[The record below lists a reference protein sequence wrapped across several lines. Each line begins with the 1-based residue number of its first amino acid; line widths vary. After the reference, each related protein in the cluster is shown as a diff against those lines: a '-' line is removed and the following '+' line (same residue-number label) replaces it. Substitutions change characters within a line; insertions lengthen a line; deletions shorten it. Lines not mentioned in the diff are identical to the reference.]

1 MKKKK
6 IDQLLDDHFKQLGI
20 KKNDNILIHA
30 NLSSFGILENR
41 KLPEIVIRKLIH
53 RIGKKG
59 SIVMP
64 LYNLGFNSNK
74 IFDDKMI
81 YAKGMSVLYF
91 KFFQD
96 FSTFKSKSLIH
107 RHIGLGKDAKCLL
120 KTKSSISLGYK
131 SDFHYLLSKN
141 FNLLLLGCKASEGAT
156 YLHHL
161 EALVGVPYRKW
172 IKIKFKTKK
181 NRKINYQYLNYYAR
195 KNSNYKENFDKFFS
209 KINKKL
215 IKSANLRFGSS
226 NLISL
231 KNLHN
236 EGIKAL
242 KKNKYCLV
250 KKR

>member
-1 MKKKK
+1 M
-6 IDQLLDDHFKQLGI
+6 
-20 KKNDNILIHA
+20 
-30 NLSSFGILENR
+30 
-41 KLPEIVIRKLIH
+41 
-53 RIGKKG
+53 
-59 SIVMP
+59 
-64 LYNLGFNSNK
+64 
-74 IFDDKMI
+74 
-81 YAKGMSVLYF
+81 
-91 KFFQD
+91 
-96 FSTFKSKSLIH
+96 
-107 RHIGLGKDAKCLL
+107 GKDAKCLL

-131 SDFHYLLSKN
+131 SDFYYLLSKN

-195 KNSNYKENFDKFFS
+195 KNSNYIENFDKFFS

-231 KNLHN
+231 KNLHK

>member
-1 MKKKK
+1 MFY
-6 IDQLLDDHFKQLGI
+6 I
-20 KKNDNILIHA
+20 
-30 NLSSFGILENR
+30 
-41 KLPEIVIRKLIH
+41 
-53 RIGKKG
+53 
-59 SIVMP
+59 
-64 LYNLGFNSNK
+64 
-74 IFDDKMI
+74 
-81 YAKGMSVLYF
+81 F
-91 KFFQD
+91 KFFKD

-131 SDFHYLLSKN
+131 SDFYYLLSKN

-195 KNSNYKENFDKFFS
+195 KNSNYIENFDKFFS